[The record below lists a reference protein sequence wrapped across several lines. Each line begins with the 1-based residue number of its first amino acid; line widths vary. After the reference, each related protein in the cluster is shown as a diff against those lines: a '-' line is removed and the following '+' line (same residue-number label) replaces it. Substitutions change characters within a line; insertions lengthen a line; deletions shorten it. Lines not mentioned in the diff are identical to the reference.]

1 MSHVMDKQL
10 TILKRDDLGRVQST
24 AESRAE
30 AVAEYQRSGLS
41 ATAFAKMAGIAPN
54 TFWNWLHA
62 QGLTQKRP
70 RALAGESKP
79 VRFMQVT
86 PLPVSSTMA
95 LQVRLPGGVIIEVAD
110 AAQAV
115 LTARLIEALN
125 LPAAP

>member
-1 MSHVMDKQL
+1 MSHVMDNQL
-10 TILKRDDLGRVQST
+10 AILKRDDLGRVPST

-70 RALAGESKP
+70 RALAGASKP
-79 VRFMQVT
+79 VRFIQVT
-86 PLPVSSTMA
+86 PQPVSSTMA
-95 LQVRLPGGVIIEVAD
+95 LQVRLPGGVVIEVAD
-110 AAQAV
+110 TAQAV